1 MMILSRK
8 NVLSTELDENM
19 DLSFQSTLT
28 MENNGLTHP
37 LTRPMIMSQGTT
49 TSIASIKP
57 EKVFSVPLIIQI
69 SINYQIL

>member
-1 MMILSRK
+1 MLNKIK
-8 NVLSTELDENM
+8 

-37 LTRPMIMSQGTT
+37 LITPQGTT